1 MSKKIL
7 LLGVLDSILADV
19 QQQVARPDL
28 EVFRGT
34 SVEDVRAVLARES
47 IDHVIAG
54 GGLELETRLEMVREI
69 FQRSDTASV
78 HLKDQGSGSQG
89 FLPFVR
95 AVLRGVIDDER

>member
-54 GGLELETRLEMVREI
+54 E
-69 FQRSDTASV
+69 ASS
-78 HLKDQGSGSQG
+78 KN
-89 FLPFVR
+89 
-95 AVLRGVIDDER
+95 A

>member
-7 LLGVLDSILADV
+7 LLGVLDSILADA

-54 GGLELETRLEMVREI
+54 GGIEQKRIR
-69 FQRSDTASV
+69 
-78 HLKDQGSGSQG
+78 
-89 FLPFVR
+89 
-95 AVLRGVIDDER
+95 